1 MSKKPMIRI
10 GSRSTSGDVWT
21 GSQWVSK
28 KTYLEMAL
36 TISLPTPD
44 EFGTERT
51 DREEGAREEGAVR
64 EQEGLPADI
73 KMRIAA
79 DVYAVFADPKATS
92 AEVLDALIG
101 YLTMNN
107 ISFSTATGDIGVHLT
122 AAIQALREMPSAPNR
137 RFLGMPKNGEQG

>member
-1 MSKKPMIRI
+1 MSKKPLIRI

-21 GSQWVSK
+21 GSAWVSK
-28 KTYLEMAL
+28 KTYLDMAL

-44 EFGTERT
+44 EFGTER
-51 DREEGAREEGAVR
+51 REEEAAPIEHAE
-64 EQEGLPADI
+64 LPADI
-73 KMRIAA
+73 KARIAA
-79 DVYAVFADPKATS
+79 DVYAVFADPNASS

-137 RFLGMPKNGEQG
+137 RFLGMPKDNS